1 MPIVWLPIVGV
12 LGYLTY
18 KNYKK
23 INQLKTLNLESVL
36 LMLEI
41 PKNNDKK
48 ELSAEQMFASL
59 HGILKDTELL
69 RQSGTAQEHL
79 SFEIVSSGGQ
89 IRFYVYVPKTLQSFV
104 EGQIYAQYPSVQI
117 HVVDKDYTETV
128 HSHNVV
134 YTSELS
140 LTENEVLPI
149 KTFDTFEVDPL
160 AGITGTLAKLNPDS
174 NEELWIQILTRP
186 VADSWHQKTDAWVKA
201 QKNPASSLKLFN
213 IDWTWLAELLSALS
227 TPPSGGSGSPKP
239 AVELSERVKSQISA
253 AETKAT
259 KLGYQVKI
267 RLAYLGDSEI
277 NAQLDMQALVGTFK
291 QYNSTNLNGF
301 KSIGGSF
308 NREDLEAYKLRQ
320 FTDEGFILNISEL
333 ASVYHLPHTSVETP
347 NIVWATSKT
356 AEPPAKLPLITGITS
371 NDENISAFGLT
382 NFRGINH
389 QFGMLRSRHIYIIGQ
404 TGAGKS
410 GLLELFAL
418 SDIFYNQGYCI
429 IDPHGDFAVNNLRF
443 VPASRVKDV
452 IYFNPADT
460 QYPVGFNPLEVSDAS
475 KKPNVC
481 SEVIGVLKRMF
492 GDSWGPRLEHILRY
506 TLLALLDRPETT
518 LLDISRLLT
527 DKEFRKETLDYCTDV
542 TVLQFWKHEFGQWND
557 KQINE
562 SIAPVLN
569 KVGAFTA
576 NPIIRNIIGQPK
588 STFNVRQIMDEGK
601 ILVVNLS
608 KGLIGEDNAGILG
621 AFLVTKIQL
630 AAMSRSDIPEVEN
643 RRPFYL
649 YVDEFQN
656 FATDSFAVILSEARK
671 YGLNLTVANQYI
683 SQMTENVRNAVFGNV
698 GTTISF
704 RVSADDAPILSKQFT
719 PVFDESDLIQMNNRH
734 FVISMIIGGEKVP
747 AFSATT
753 LNIPHSPHDN
763 FDQIVAHSREYY
775 SHPRAEIERQIRET
789 IEQSEKYK
797 QELSNSGRQ
806 PADKAP
812 RENLPTLTFINGKP
826 SMSAKPFDTKKF
838 SPNSVTNQA
847 KPGLK
852 DLKEILEAKT
862 SAQTH
867 SEPQGQSTTQN
878 QEQGNTPLFVN
889 HGDSTPVIT
898 QNSTPASTKNPIP
911 TSTPTS
917 TPVSTS
923 VNSPVT
929 SSNTADTAP
938 EASEQASQPNTAN
951 QPDSTGNHAQASENA
966 LNSVPSTLSQNPN
979 SGIHESHAKPQGNRS
994 FKNRNFRNR
1003 NNFKKKGNKPTS
1015 VSGPKPTPIN

>member
-1 MPIVWLPIVGV
+1 
-12 LGYLTY
+12 
-18 KNYKK
+18 
-23 INQLKTLNLESVL
+23 
-36 LMLEI
+36 
-41 PKNNDKK
+41 
-48 ELSAEQMFASL
+48 
-59 HGILKDTELL
+59 
-69 RQSGTAQEHL
+69 
-79 SFEIVSSGGQ
+79 
-89 IRFYVYVPKTLQSFV
+89 
-104 EGQIYAQYPSVQI
+104 
-117 HVVDKDYTETV
+117 
-128 HSHNVV
+128 
-134 YTSELS
+134 
-140 LTENEVLPI
+140 
-149 KTFDTFEVDPL
+149 
-160 AGITGTLAKLNPDS
+160 
-174 NEELWIQILTRP
+174 
-186 VADSWHQKTDAWVKA
+186 
-201 QKNPASSLKLFN
+201 
-213 IDWTWLAELLSALS
+213 
-227 TPPSGGSGSPKP
+227 
-239 AVELSERVKSQISA
+239 
-253 AETKAT
+253 
-259 KLGYQVKI
+259 
-267 RLAYLGDSEI
+267 
-277 NAQLDMQALVGTFK
+277 
-291 QYNSTNLNGF
+291 
-301 KSIGGSF
+301 
-308 NREDLEAYKLRQ
+308 
-320 FTDEGFILNISEL
+320 
-333 ASVYHLPHTSVETP
+333 
-347 NIVWATSKT
+347 
-356 AEPPAKLPLITGITS
+356 
-371 NDENISAFGLT
+371 
-382 NFRGINH
+382 
-389 QFGMLRSRHIYIIGQ
+389 
-404 TGAGKS
+404 
-410 GLLELFAL
+410 
-418 SDIFYNQGYCI
+418 
-429 IDPHGDFAVNNLRF
+429 
-443 VPASRVKDV
+443 
-452 IYFNPADT
+452 
-460 QYPVGFNPLEVSDAS
+460 
-475 KKPNVC
+475 
-481 SEVIGVLKRMF
+481 MF

-704 RVSADDAPILSKQFT
+704 RVSADDAPILSKQFA

-763 FDQIVAHSREYY
+763 FDQIIAHSREYY

-838 SPNSVTNQA
+838 SPNSVTNQQ

-852 DLKEILEAKT
+852 DLKEILETKT
-862 SAQTH
+862 ATHNQSTSQIQTA
-867 SEPQGQSTTQN
+867 SQGQTSTQN
-878 QEQGNTPLFVN
+878 QMPIQSQTTNQGSAQGNTPLFVN
-889 HGDSTPVIT
+889 HGASISVVT
-898 QNSTPASTKNPIP
+898 QNSTSVSTKNPAP
-911 TSTPTS
+911 NSNPVS
-917 TPVSTS
+917 TPV
-923 VNSPVT
+923 NSPT
-929 SSNTADTAP
+929 ISNAADTAS
-938 EASEQASQPNTAN
+938 EAPEQALQSNTVN
-951 QPDSTGNHAQASENA
+951 QPDSAGSHAQASENA
-966 LNSVPSTLSQNPN
+966 LNSAPSTSSPNPN
-979 SGIHESHAKPQGNRS
+979 SGTHESHAKPQGNRN

-1003 NNFKKKGNKPTS
+1003 SNFKKKGNKPTP

>member
-1 MPIVWLPIVGV
+1 
-12 LGYLTY
+12 
-18 KNYKK
+18 
-23 INQLKTLNLESVL
+23 
-36 LMLEI
+36 MLRR
-41 PKNNDKK
+41 D
-48 ELSAEQMFASL
+48 
-59 HGILKDTELL
+59 
-69 RQSGTAQEHL
+69 
-79 SFEIVSSGGQ
+79 
-89 IRFYVYVPKTLQSFV
+89 
-104 EGQIYAQYPSVQI
+104 
-117 HVVDKDYTETV
+117 
-128 HSHNVV
+128 
-134 YTSELS
+134 
-140 LTENEVLPI
+140 
-149 KTFDTFEVDPL
+149 
-160 AGITGTLAKLNPDS
+160 
-174 NEELWIQILTRP
+174 
-186 VADSWHQKTDAWVKA
+186 
-201 QKNPASSLKLFN
+201 
-213 IDWTWLAELLSALS
+213 
-227 TPPSGGSGSPKP
+227 
-239 AVELSERVKSQISA
+239 
-253 AETKAT
+253 
-259 KLGYQVKI
+259 
-267 RLAYLGDSEI
+267 
-277 NAQLDMQALVGTFK
+277 
-291 QYNSTNLNGF
+291 
-301 KSIGGSF
+301 
-308 NREDLEAYKLRQ
+308 
-320 FTDEGFILNISEL
+320 
-333 ASVYHLPHTSVETP
+333 
-347 NIVWATSKT
+347 
-356 AEPPAKLPLITGITS
+356 
-371 NDENISAFGLT
+371 
-382 NFRGINH
+382 
-389 QFGMLRSRHIYIIGQ
+389 RSRHIYIIGQ

-418 SDIFYNQGYCI
+418 SDVFYNQGYCI

-460 QYPVGFNPLEVSDAS
+460 QFPVGFNPLEVSDAS

-506 TLLALLDRPETT
+506 PLLALLDRPETT

-704 RVSADDAPILSKQFT
+704 RVSADDAPILSKQFA

-763 FDQIVAHSREYY
+763 FDQIIAHSREYY

-867 SEPQGQSTTQN
+867 SEPQNQSTTQN

-889 HGDSTPVIT
+889 HGTSTPI
-898 QNSTPASTKNPIP
+898 STKNPAPI
-911 TSTPTS
+911 S
-917 TPVSTS
+917 TPVPTS
-923 VNSPVT
+923 VNSPT
-929 SSNTADTAP
+929 ISNAADTAS
-938 EASEQASQPNTAN
+938 EAPEQASQSNTAN
-951 QPDSTGNHAQASENA
+951 QSDSAGNHAQASENA
-966 LNSVPSTLSQNPN
+966 LNSAPSASLLNPN
-979 SGIHESHAKPQGNRS
+979 SDTHESHAKPQGNRS

-1003 NNFKKKGNKPTS
+1003 NNFKKKGNKPTPI
-1015 VSGPKPTPIN
+1015 SGPKPTPIN